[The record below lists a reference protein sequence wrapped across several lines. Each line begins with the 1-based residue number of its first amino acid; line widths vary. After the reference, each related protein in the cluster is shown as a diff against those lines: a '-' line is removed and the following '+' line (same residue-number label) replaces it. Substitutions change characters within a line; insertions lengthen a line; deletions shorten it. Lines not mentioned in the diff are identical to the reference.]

1 MTEVDRPFGKEIG
14 GHVGNGHP
22 EEVFDLGG
30 ENGEGNTTGEAYDNG
45 VGDETDDGA
54 ELECS
59 HEDEEDACHDGGD
72 GKPFDTELLDDA
84 VDDDN
89 ESPCGTADLH
99 GAAAEERD
107 EEAGNDGSYQSFFG
121 ADAGSD
127 AECNGERQG
136 DNAHDD
142 ACHEVGE
149 EFFFIVIFQG
159 ME

>member
-1 MTEVDRPFGKEIG
+1 MWPSYASPYGRA
-14 GHVGNGHP
+14 
-22 EEVFDLGG
+22 G
-30 ENGEGNTTGEAYDNG
+30 EWRRKGRRSDVN
-45 VGDETDDGA
+45 
-54 ELECS
+54 L
-59 HEDEEDACHDGGD
+59 DACHDGGD

-99 GAAAEERD
+99 SAATEERD